1 MIKEKFNNLINEINK
16 IARLNVLLNKIEK
29 FEEEYDEFIEDFYF
43 VDWLRIA
50 TDNSTKK
57 EQLNN
62 TVELIQEL
70 LEEIEIAIIKA
81 KEKLYNICIS
91 MLIYNKKDIEKIL
104 RNFGNYNDEYILN
117 LIINF
122 AENNFYQIDGE
133 YLILKL
139 DELLQGGQ
147 ADDQAG
153 L

>member
-29 FEEEYDEFIEDFYF
+29 FEEEYDEFIGDFYF

-70 LEEIEIAIIKA
+70 LEEIGIAIIKA
-81 KEKLYNICIS
+81 KEKLHNICIS

-122 AENNFYQIDGE
+122 AENNFYCF
-133 YLILKL
+133 
-139 DELLQGGQ
+139 
-147 ADDQAG
+147 
-153 L
+153 